1 MGENLTGN
9 LHEVNLNWI
18 QQDLRTSV
26 TIGLYDVALRVIL
39 YIVLTSEAV
48 LSSAEATGSNE

>member
-9 LHEVNLNWI
+9 LHEVNLIWI

-48 LSSAEATGSNE
+48 LSNAEATGSNE